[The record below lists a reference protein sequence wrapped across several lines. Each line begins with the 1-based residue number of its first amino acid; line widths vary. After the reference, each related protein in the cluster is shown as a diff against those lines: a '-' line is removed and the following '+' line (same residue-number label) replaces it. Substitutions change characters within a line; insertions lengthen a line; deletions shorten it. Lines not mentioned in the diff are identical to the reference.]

1 MSKGIRFVL
10 KNCIFPN
17 LIAFLSVVLITAVV
31 FLGQKASAAAVSTQ
45 PGEVWTTHPW
55 LSMTARFI
63 GGAYSSV
70 RGVQGWTEEG
80 ELRRLGLP
88 PQGTVILAF
97 DPTDAKMAGVEGKGL
112 NLILLYERD
121 LGGVGGLEMPFLD
134 PATLPFVALRT
145 MSKFSQLDPENYSY
159 YQRRLAE
166 FQARLD
172 STVLVGRQLLGSL
185 KILDLCWEV
194 GRWMQAA
201 TGMTV
206 SPPAEVKNSWA
217 KGNDMETLILAVKEA
232 QKQGWLIL
240 CDAWT
245 PPGVAEVAM
254 KYGNYMILPVPSQD
268 QDFFLYLY
276 DLYLMVWNSVRLKG
290 AEEGRASR

>member
-1 MSKGIRFVL
+1 MSKGFRYVF

-17 LIAFLSVVLITAVV
+17 LIAFLSVVLITAFM

-63 GGAYSSV
+63 GGVYSSV

-88 PQGTVILAF
+88 PEGTVILAF
-97 DPTDAKMAGVEGKGL
+97 DPSDAKMAGVEGKGR

-134 PATLPFVALRT
+134 PATLPFVALRI

-185 KILDLCWEV
+185 KVLDLCWEV

-206 SPPAEVKNSWA
+206 SPPAVVKNSWA

-245 PPGVAEVAM
+245 PPRVAETAM
-254 KYGNYMILPVPSQD
+254 EYGNYMILPVPSQD

-290 AEEGRASR
+290 IEKGRASR